1 MALWNFDPFP
11 RGKRDAK
18 TLEFLLYDIRFIS
31 VRFGLVVDE
40 LFFEEEEEKA
50 ALIEFDSELL

>member
-1 MALWNFDPFP
+1 V
-11 RGKRDAK
+11 
-18 TLEFLLYDIRFIS
+18 EFLLYDIRFIS
-31 VRFGLVVDE
+31 VRLGLVVDE